1 MAQSNRGLDCGLI
14 QIQQNKGSFGGLPI
28 HAQSEI
34 NTTATTLS
42 SFFFPVVPDV
52 DNTLVI
58 VANHEHADCYEK
70 AEEEEKNEEK
80 KGEARPNEVL
90 EG

>member
-1 MAQSNRGLDCGLI
+1 M
-14 QIQQNKGSFGGLPI
+14 
-28 HAQSEI
+28 
-34 NTTATTLS
+34 ATTLS
-42 SFFFPVVPDV
+42 SLFFPVVPDV

>member
-1 MAQSNRGLDCGLI
+1 M
-14 QIQQNKGSFGGLPI
+14 
-28 HAQSEI
+28 
-34 NTTATTLS
+34 ATTLS
-42 SFFFPVVPDV
+42 SLFFPVVPDV

-90 EG
+90 EGGAAVLRSVIVADECSKVIEIEGIGYF